1 MENTDIA
8 ALEKE
13 FASAALDDPCISR
26 GFRLSLWVP
35 TDCMGKVIGSKGA
48 VIQHIQR
55 ESQTRMVS
63 LPALRE
69 TLWSPLAITGAPGS
83 VLQAYLLV
91 AKIVEEQ
98 DDVVAEFHCPFLSLR
113 SRAYGPHGAFTRKL
127 SADHAVRVFIPDY
140 REAGRDGRD
149 SLMSIEGSI
158 TAVWR

>member
-26 GFRLSLWVP
+26 NFHLSLRVP
-35 TDCMGKVIGSKGA
+35 TEFMGKVIGTKGA

-55 ESQTRMVS
+55 ESQTRIVS
-63 LPALRE
+63 LPAIRE
-69 TLWSPLAITGAPGS
+69 KLWSPLAITGAPGS
-83 VLQAYLLV
+83 VFQAYILV

-98 DDVVAEFHCPFLSLR
+98 DDVVAEFHCPFLVLR
-113 SRAYGPHGAFTRKL
+113 SRAYGQHGVFTKKL
-127 SADHAVRVFIPDY
+127 SADHSVRVFIPDY
-140 REAGRDGRD
+140 REAGREGRD
-149 SLMSIEGSI
+149 SLMSIEGPI